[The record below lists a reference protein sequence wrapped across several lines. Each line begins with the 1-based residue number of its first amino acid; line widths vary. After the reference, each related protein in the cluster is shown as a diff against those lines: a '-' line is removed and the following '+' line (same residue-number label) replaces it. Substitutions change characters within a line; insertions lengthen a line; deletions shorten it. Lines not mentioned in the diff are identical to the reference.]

1 VSYAIQKRQ
10 NGIENM
16 CLFPGC
22 NLKTSFI
29 EKYYKCEAGHELN
42 DCTTEETFSYSKIF
56 EIFLERARFLMNL
69 NSAVFIAESSSS
81 KEIKTDF
88 TQSSLS
94 QVENLIVQ
102 AVIKFCLESDLDLN
116 AYQYTLALTNRK
128 AQSRIEGLKT
138 FSSILTKVS
147 LSTYISGSLI
157 LIFQVFG

>member
-1 VSYAIQKRQ
+1 
-10 NGIENM
+10 
-16 CLFPGC
+16 
-22 NLKTSFI
+22 
-29 EKYYKCEAGHELN
+29 
-42 DCTTEETFSYSKIF
+42 
-56 EIFLERARFLMNL
+56 
-69 NSAVFIAESSSS
+69 
-81 KEIKTDF
+81 
-88 TQSSLS
+88 
-94 QVENLIVQ
+94 VQ